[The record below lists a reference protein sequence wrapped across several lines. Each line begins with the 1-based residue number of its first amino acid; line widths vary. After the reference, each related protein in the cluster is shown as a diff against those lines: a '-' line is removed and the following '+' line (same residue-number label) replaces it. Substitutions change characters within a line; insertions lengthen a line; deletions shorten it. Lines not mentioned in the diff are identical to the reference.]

1 MKLSDE
7 QIQQVEKYL
16 AKFEIKYFEVYAE
29 VLDHIILSVEE
40 ILSNEVISLQ
50 EAIIKAKEQDF
61 GKFGF
66 KSMIQHRTD
75 ELNKNCRNHYN
86 AMIKSYFKMPE
97 IVMTLLVFIS
107 FYSVISLFQKPVKVA
122 SALLISLSV
131 LVLIDWIR
139 QRKLFKINNKKVL
152 KMESLSYYSNGV
164 FLWMYFSNFLVG
176 LGKEKFEKYELA
188 FKITFSVLFTMCFLS
203 FLIFMQIR
211 KKVVGETKQLQ
222 FMQ

>member
-1 MKLSDE
+1 MKLSVE
-7 QIQQVEKYL
+7 QINEVEHYL

-40 ILSNEVISLQ
+40 ILSKEDISLQ

-66 KSMIQHRTD
+66 KSMIQQRTD
-75 ELNKNCRNHYN
+75 ELNKNCRKHYN

-97 IVMTLLVFIS
+97 IVLTLLLFTS
-107 FYSVISLFQKPVKVA
+107 FYTVISLFQKPIRVA
-122 SALLISLSV
+122 LVLLISLSI

-164 FLWMYFSNFLVG
+164 FLWMYFSNVLVG
-176 LGKEKFEKYELA
+176 LGKETIDQYEFA
-188 FKITFSVLFTMCFLS
+188 FKITYSILFTMCFLS

-211 KKVVGETKQLQ
+211 KKVVEETKQLQ

>member
-1 MKLSDE
+1 MKLSVE
-7 QIQQVEKYL
+7 QINEVEHYL

-40 ILSNEVISLQ
+40 ILSKEDISLQ

-66 KSMIQHRTD
+66 KSMIQQRTD
-75 ELNKNCRNHYN
+75 ELNKNCRKHYN

-97 IVMTLLVFIS
+97 IVLTLLLFTS
-107 FYSVISLFQKPVKVA
+107 FYTVISLFQKPIRVA
-122 SALLISLSV
+122 SFLLISLSI

-164 FLWMYFSNFLVG
+164 FLWMYFSNVLVG
-176 LGKEKFEKYELA
+176 LGKETIDQYEFA
-188 FKITFSVLFTMCFLS
+188 FKITYSILFTMCFLS

-211 KKVVGETKQLQ
+211 KKVVEETKQLQ

>member
-1 MKLSDE
+1 MKLSVE
-7 QIQQVEKYL
+7 QINEVEHYL

-40 ILSNEVISLQ
+40 ILSKEDISLQ

-66 KSMIQHRTD
+66 KSMIQQRTD
-75 ELNKNCRNHYN
+75 ELNKNCRKHYN

-97 IVMTLLVFIS
+97 IVLTLLLFTS
-107 FYSVISLFQKPVKVA
+107 FYAVISLFQKPIRVA
-122 SALLISLSV
+122 SFLLISLSI

-164 FLWMYFSNFLVG
+164 FLWMYFSNVLVG
-176 LGKEKFEKYELA
+176 LGKENFEKYELV
-188 FKITFSVLFTMCFLS
+188 FKITFSILFTMCFLS

-211 KKVVGETKQLQ
+211 KKVVEETKQLQ